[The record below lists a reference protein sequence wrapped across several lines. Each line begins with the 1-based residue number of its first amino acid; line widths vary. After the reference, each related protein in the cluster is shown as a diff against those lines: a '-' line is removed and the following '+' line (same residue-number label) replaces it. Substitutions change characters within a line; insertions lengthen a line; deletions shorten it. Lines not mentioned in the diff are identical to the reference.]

1 MNIISKKYNK
11 NKAFTLI
18 EMIIYISL
26 MTIISLIMVEALMI
40 VLRSNKTSF
49 TEINIRNSGYGAME
63 GMLREIYSSESI
75 DEISNGVLQ
84 MKQNSD
90 TNIVRFA
97 TSSAS
102 ALNFYEGAGTPILV
116 GPLTSK
122 GILVK
127 NLIFTK
133 IDTGK
138 SLAIRIQMELEAE
151 VNGITKNEW
160 FYSTGILRGSY

>member
-1 MNIISKKYNK
+1 MNIISRKHNK

-18 EMIIYISL
+18 EMMIYISL

-40 VLRSNKTSF
+40 VLKSNKSSF

-75 DEISNGVLQ
+75 DEISDGVLQ
-84 MKQNSD
+84 MKQNSGA
-90 TNIVRFA
+90 NIVRFA

-102 ALNFYEGAGTPILV
+102 ALNFYEGSGTPILL
-116 GPLTSK
+116 GPLTSRDV
-122 GILVK
+122 LVK

-138 SLAIRIQMELEAE
+138 SLAVRIQMELEAE

>member
-1 MNIISKKYNK
+1 MNIISRKHNK

-18 EMIIYISL
+18 EMMIYISL

-40 VLRSNKTSF
+40 VLKSNKSSF

-75 DEISNGVLQ
+75 DEISDGVLQ
-84 MKQNSD
+84 MKQNSGA
-90 TNIVRFA
+90 NIVRFA

-102 ALNFYEGAGTPILV
+102 ALNFYEGSGTPILL

-122 GILVK
+122 DVLVK

-138 SLAIRIQMELEAE
+138 SLAVRIQMELEAE